1 MDEIKN
7 LKPSAVWNHFSNIC
21 AIPHTSGNEQEIAD
35 YVRKVGMLLGLEVKT
50 DSAGNV
56 LISKKGSKGKEN
68 ANSVVLQCHLD
79 MVPQKNSE
87 TIHDFFL
94 NPILPFV
101 DGEWV
106 KAKGTTLGA
115 DNGIGVSIAL
125 AILESDLPLGPI
137 EVLFTVDEETGMT
150 GAIALAPGFFK
161 SKLMINLD
169 TEQEGELV
177 IGCAGG
183 VDLNATLNLPYEKV
197 SSSRSAFN
205 VCVKG
210 LRGGHSG
217 LDINLGRANAI
228 KLMNRYLFTAIEK
241 FDIRICEFNGGS
253 ARNAI
258 PREAFAKFVIPS
270 AYQDDLIQF
279 SRAFEKILRSEH
291 SLTDPEIRI
300 ELSATDLPSEVMSVT
315 GQDKLLKAI
324 YACPNGVF
332 NMNHRVPGVVETSGN
347 LAIIDCKGG
356 SAKIRCLLRS
366 SVNSEKEDIGN
377 AVLSALSLGE
387 AHVEL
392 SGGYPGWEPNPDSAL
407 LKTMKSVYSGLYG
420 KESEVIVVHAG
431 LECGIIGSKYPGL
444 DMVSCGPTIKFP
456 HSPEEKAHI
465 ESVGRFWDYL
475 VEVLKKISG

>member
-1 MDEIKN
+1 LDEIKN
-7 LKPSAVWNHFSNIC
+7 LKPSAVWNHFSNLC
-21 AIPHTSGNEQEIAD
+21 AIPHTSGNEQEVAD
-35 YVRKVGMLLGLEVKT
+35 YVKNIGKTLGLEVKT
-50 DSAGNV
+50 DTTGNV
-56 LISKKGSKGKEN
+56 LISKKGSRGKEN

-79 MVPQKNSE
+79 MVPQKNSG
-87 TIHDFFL
+87 TIHDFYL
-94 NPILPFV
+94 NPILPFI

-115 DNGIGVSIAL
+115 DNGLGVSIAL
-125 AILESDLPLGPI
+125 AILESNLPFGPI
-137 EVLFTVDEETGMT
+137 ESLFTIDEETGMT
-150 GAIALAPGFFK
+150 GAMALAPDFFK

-183 VDLNATLNLPYEKV
+183 VDLSATINLPYEKV

-205 VCVKG
+205 VVVKG

-241 FDIRICEFNGGS
+241 FDIRICGFQGGS

-258 PREAFAKFVIPS
+258 PREAFATFVIPS
-270 AYQDDLIQF
+270 VYQDDLYSF
-279 SRAFEKILRSEH
+279 TRGFEKTLRSEH
-291 SLTDPEIRI
+291 LLTDPDIRI
-300 ELSATDLPSEVMSVT
+300 ELSATDLPSEVISAA
-315 GQDKLLKAI
+315 GQDNFLKAI

-332 NMNHRVPGVVETSGN
+332 NMNYKVPGVVETSGN
-347 LAIIDCKGG
+347 LAIIDCKENA
-356 SAKIRCLLRS
+356 AKIHCLLRS
-366 SVNSEKEDIGN
+366 SVESEKEDLSN

-392 SGGYPGWEPNPDSAL
+392 SGGYPGWEPDPDSSL
-407 LKTMKSVYSGLYG
+407 LKTMKSVYSSLYG
-420 KESEVIVVHAG
+420 KAPEVIVVHAG

-465 ESVGRFWDYL
+465 GSVGRFWDYL
-475 VEVLKKISG
+475 IEVLKRI